1 MVPQLLQHVLPLP
14 SPDAIVSNTE
24 LEGGAVL
31 DSFETLA
38 DILSSVAE
46 NYTESAEDGAKRGSV
61 GHSLVQVAL
70 LLTQA
75 SMRVSRLRMC
85 EEEEG
90 IAVLGQAIARL
101 KPATATSSSSSGTE
115 WMLHPAGWATPGE
128 RDCSSISVARLTRHT
143 RHSFPT
149 DGGHTI
155 MLAFERQAVDSW
167 AITTI
172 NTGEG
177 CNSYHMQLG
186 GDERYKTKIKAAVR
200 IEGVPASRILHPLAL
215 WLLLRLNDASR
226 PSHQHKPSVY
236 DRNSIKFGQW
246 LGTNG
251 EPHAIQQTGFTKSS
265 SHSSPAA
272 TCATL
277 YKPRAPTLAPTGSLR
292 NELEHATTAVC

>member
-1 MVPQLLQHVLPLP
+1 MPCLDKPL
-14 SPDAIVSNTE
+14 
-24 LEGGAVL
+24 L
-31 DSFETLA
+31 DSNPPQPLA
-38 DILSSVAE
+38 VAVQSGCYIQQAGQRQVRESVHR
-46 NYTESAEDGAKRGSV
+46 SAF
-61 GHSLVQVAL
+61 
-70 LLTQA
+70 
-75 SMRVSRLRMC
+75 
-85 EEEEG
+85 
-90 IAVLGQAIARL
+90 
-101 KPATATSSSSSGTE
+101 
-115 WMLHPAGWATPGE
+115 
-128 RDCSSISVARLTRHT
+128 ARLTRHT
-143 RHSFPT
+143 RTSFPT

-236 DRNSIKFGQW
+236 DRNSTKFGQC

-251 EPHAIQQTGFTKSS
+251 EPHATQQTGFTKSS